1 MKNRKRTPEDPRAEI
16 PCGGFDNHFEPKVQ
30 TRISAMATCVAGKID
45 VADYFSRPYVT
56 ARAYQRIHRLV
67 GASHPTPQSGDR
79 IGQLD
84 RNHRL
89 AGDITRK
96 GHRART
102 DREHTLPLSGGKINP
117 AMPGTES

>member
-16 PCGGFDNHFEPKVQ
+16 PCGGLANHFEPKVQ
-30 TRISAMATCVAGKID
+30 TRISAMATCAAGKID
-45 VADYFSRPYVT
+45 VADYFSRRYVT

-89 AGDITRK
+89 AGDIARK
-96 GHRART
+96 DNCARP
-102 DREHTLPLSGGKINP
+102 DREHTLSLGGGKVHP